1 MPWID
6 IVEENDASRKLKGIY
21 DEIRKKR
28 GKLSNILKIHSLNP
42 DAMEKHMNL
51 YLALMFGSSKLTRE
65 ERELIA
71 VVVSAI
77 NQCSYCIK
85 HHAEAL
91 NHYWKNEINVKKLI
105 HDYRSV
111 NLTSKM
117 NEMLDYVYKLTKNPS
132 EIRKNDV
139 DVLRGVGFSEEDILN
154 INLITSYF
162 NFVNRIALG
171 LGVEFSDDEA
181 TGYTY

>member
-6 IVEENDASRKLKGIY
+6 IVEENDESRKLKGIY

-91 NHYWKNEINVKKLI
+91 N
-105 HDYRSV
+105 
-111 NLTSKM
+111 
-117 NEMLDYVYKLTKNPS
+117 
-132 EIRKNDV
+132 
-139 DVLRGVGFSEEDILN
+139 
-154 INLITSYF
+154 
-162 NFVNRIALG
+162 
-171 LGVEFSDDEA
+171 SDSHSSLK
-181 TGYTY
+181 YHN

>member
-1 MPWID
+1 M
-6 IVEENDASRKLKGIY
+6 
-21 DEIRKKR
+21 
-28 GKLSNILKIHSLNP
+28 
-42 DAMEKHMNL
+42 
-51 YLALMFGSSKLTRE
+51 
-65 ERELIA
+65 A

-111 NLTSKM
+111 NLTNKT

-162 NFVNRIALG
+162 NFVNGIALG
-171 LGVEFSDDEA
+171 LGIEFSDDES
-181 TGYTY
+181 TGYMY

>member
-1 MPWID
+1 
-6 IVEENDASRKLKGIY
+6 
-21 DEIRKKR
+21 
-28 GKLSNILKIHSLNP
+28 
-42 DAMEKHMNL
+42 MNL
-51 YLALMFGSSKLTRE
+51 YLALMFGSLKLTRE
-65 ERELIA
+65 EREFIA
-71 VVVSAI
+71 VVVSSI
-77 NQCSYCIK
+77 NQCSYCVK

-111 NLTSKM
+111 NLTNKM

-132 EIRKNDV
+132 DIRKNDV

-171 LGVEFSDDEA
+171 LGIEFYDDEV
-181 TGYTY
+181 TGYKY